1 MQTGYRDSN
10 SILDPDPRR
19 VLEFKRGVPI
29 FSRTVDTIQALATG
43 NRQYKPPVPK
53 APLIADFDESSFH
66 EMIAKFQFHL
76 DGHFP
81 TGGGCLEAELYRIAS
96 DLHLLG
102 FIKARSRYAIGH
114 LQGDVFAMSYM
125 RKWLEDRC
133 NDSGKIDIVHVFG
146 ESYGLPEYRYTKLEC
161 IKDWRSPVRRRQH
174 MAVLE
179 EEARIAGLE
188 RKTRE
193 RELQRQALIEA
204 NHVRDF

>member
-1 MQTGYRDSN
+1 M
-10 SILDPDPRR
+10 
-19 VLEFKRGVPI
+19 
-29 FSRTVDTIQALATG
+29 
-43 NRQYKPPVPK
+43 
-53 APLIADFDESSFH
+53 
-66 EMIAKFQFHL
+66 
-76 DGHFP
+76 
-81 TGGGCLEAELYRIAS
+81 EAELYRIAS